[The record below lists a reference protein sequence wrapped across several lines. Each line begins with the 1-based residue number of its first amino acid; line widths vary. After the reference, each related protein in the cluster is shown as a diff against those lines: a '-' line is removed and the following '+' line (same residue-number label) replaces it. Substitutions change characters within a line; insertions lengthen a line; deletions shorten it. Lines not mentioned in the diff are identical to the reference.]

1 MLQQR
6 VMLWQRLHINSRLFT
21 IFMFMV
27 HTKKTT
33 EAQSQT
39 TQNKSNTNLDKE
51 MSHAVSRIIMLRSC
65 VDDKDSLHHFLYL
78 RFNAD
83 RITVV

>member
-1 MLQQR
+1 MTKTSHQQPA
-6 VMLWQRLHINSRLFT
+6 VYYIYVHGT
-21 IFMFMV
+21 
-27 HTKKTT
+27 HTKKT

-51 MSHAVSRIIMLRSC
+51 MSHAVSRIIMLWSC
-65 VDDKDSLHHFLYL
+65 VDDKDSLHHLLYL